1 MVAACAKDGWSVESV
16 DLIRRL
22 LVPPTGF
29 AGRASQSEVPFV
41 DAARISLLRYCF
53 FSLIF
58 ISSMLF

>member
-1 MVAACAKDGWSVESV
+1 MVAGCAKDGWLVESV
-16 DLIRRL
+16 DLIPRL

-53 FSLIF
+53 FF
-58 ISSMLF
+58 FNFY